1 MKHSG
6 QLAKSPWPL
15 KLKSHVATGGHE
27 TRPLLVTWG
36 VAWRAERVTFAPVV
50 VYPPRLR
57 PPPHLPYT
65 HATTKLK
72 LFFAAP
78 HHLHTT
84 TCGSPAKPPDRRDWA
99 ELKEMRRPAF
109 DGISAAGEGVV
120 TLSEFLAIVAFK
132 SQDRDSYSDLV
143 SAIATM
149 AGASEAAV
157 EGNAVRVSNERM
169 LRTLTTVGHRLRRE
183 QVQQVISIVDP
194 HNVGAVEA
202 SRLADV
208 LVAQR

>member
-1 MKHSG
+1 
-6 QLAKSPWPL
+6 
-15 KLKSHVATGGHE
+15 
-27 TRPLLVTWG
+27 
-36 VAWRAERVTFAPVV
+36 
-50 VYPPRLR
+50 
-57 PPPHLPYT
+57 
-65 HATTKLK
+65 
-72 LFFAAP
+72 
-78 HHLHTT
+78 
-84 TCGSPAKPPDRRDWA
+84 
-99 ELKEMRRPAF
+99 MRRPAF